1 LFDDANEPE
10 PLVCYGLTA
19 KIGLRILFADG
30 LHAGDISMVRVEL
43 TTEEA
48 EKLHEILDNYLSD
61 LRMEIVDTESH
72 DFRAMLKKR
81 KVFIQRLL
89 EQLEPQAG

>member
-1 LFDDANEPE
+1 ML
-10 PLVCYGLTA
+10 LTNCA
-19 KIGLRILFADG
+19 SFRRHFY
-30 LHAGDISMVRVEL
+30 VRVEL

-48 EKLHEILDNYLSD
+48 KELHEILDNYLSD

-81 KVFIQRLL
+81 KDFIERLL
-89 EQLEPQAG
+89 QQLKPEAA

>member
-1 LFDDANEPE
+1 
-10 PLVCYGLTA
+10 
-19 KIGLRILFADG
+19 
-30 LHAGDISMVRVEL
+30 MVRVEL

-48 EKLHEILDNYLSD
+48 KELHEILDNYLSD

-81 KVFIQRLL
+81 KDFIERLL
-89 EQLEPQAG
+89 QQLKPEAA

>member
-1 LFDDANEPE
+1 
-10 PLVCYGLTA
+10 
-19 KIGLRILFADG
+19 
-30 LHAGDISMVRVEL
+30 MVRVEL

-48 EKLHEILDNYLSD
+48 KELHEILDNYLSD

-81 KVFIQRLL
+81 KDFIERLL
-89 EQLEPQAG
+89 QQLKREAA